1 MWFTREADYA
11 LRIVSELAY
20 RKCKMDAKLIAY
32 LTGVTVSFTLKIL
45 RKLVKAGI
53 VRSYKG
59 ISGGYIMDK
68 APQEISVRQVVEI
81 IDGPVAINRCI
92 KAGEDCSR
100 VSDKNC
106 CPIHLALWKI
116 NDRIL
121 EQLDE
126 VHISDI
132 VADYVPG
139 REPEQAAAVLAL
151 DQEESLSYPIS
162 PGTNG

>member
-20 RKCKMDAKLIAY
+20 RNCKMDAKTIAY

-59 ISGGYIMDK
+59 ISGGYIMDMD
-68 APQEISVRQVVEI
+68 PEQITVRQIVEI

-92 KAGEDCSR
+92 KAGEHCSR
-100 VSDKNC
+100 VMDKTC
-106 CPIHLALWKI
+106 CPIHVALWKI
-116 NDRIL
+116 NDQIL
-121 EQLDE
+121 AQLDQ
-126 VHISDI
+126 VCLADI
-132 VADYVPG
+132 IADYVPG
-139 REPEQAAAVLAL
+139 REPEGF
-151 DQEESLSYPIS
+151 LSATA
-162 PGTNG
+162 GDEA